1 MCQAGLIRHI
11 RIGRW
16 IRIPSHTLQEDL
28 HALLDAGQPGSSS
41 HPRLE
46 MERMTHG
53 SHSQA
58 RSPPLGGLRVPRRRQ
73 APLDLSSRHAADG
86 RTGRRPP
93 GGRGANRE
101 RSSSRRR
108 QPSSEYL
115 EEWLETR
122 VRLQNAPRTYQD
134 YRYYVRRFLQPSLGR
149 FKLTQ
154 LRPVHLQG
162 LYVKLRQQGL
172 TRTVDY
178 VHQVIRKALNDAV
191 QLQMVARNPALA
203 ARPPRSRSQP
213 VDIPS
218 VELVRAALA
227 VIRGTEVELPIRLAV
242 TTGVRPG
249 ELVALRW
256 RDLDLAR
263 GRARIR
269 QTLQRIAGEGLV
281 FAPTKTH
288 RSSRTIALDAT
299 VVPLLKQHRASQV
312 ARRRKLGA
320 LYDDHD
326 LVFAQADGRPIEPNV
341 MLQRFQRALQRAGL
355 PPLRIK
361 DLRHVHAS
369 IMLSEGVHPRVVQ
382 EQLGHASITL
392 TLDTYSHVTPGIQS
406 EAVQRVGKVLDVGG
420 HSGEIA

>member
-1 MCQAGLIRHI
+1 MAHI
-11 RIGRW
+11 RKRGPRRWEVSVYLGGGKRRW
-16 IRIPSHTLQEDL
+16 ISVRGTRRMAER
-28 HALLDAGQPGSSS
+28 AAA
-41 HPRLE
+41 RLE
-46 MERMTHG
+46 EEA
-53 SHSQA
+53 Q
-58 RSPPLGGLRVPRRRQ
+58 
-73 APLDLSSRHAADG
+73 
-86 RTGRRPP
+86 TGTLVEPT
-93 GGRGANRE
+93 ASTVE
-101 RSSSRRR
+101 
-108 QPSSEYL
+108 EYL

-134 YRYYVRRFLQPSLGR
+134 YRYYVRRFLQPSLGHL
-149 FKLTQ
+149 KLTQ
-154 LRPVHLQG
+154 LRPLHLQR

-178 VHQVIRKALNDAV
+178 VHQVVRKALNDAV
-191 QLQMVARNPALA
+191 QLQLVARNPALA

-213 VDIPS
+213 VDIPT
-218 VELVRAALA
+218 VEVVRAALA
-227 VIRGTEVELPIRLAV
+227 AIHGTEVELPVRLAV

-256 RDLDLAR
+256 RDLDLEA

-269 QTLQRIAGEGLV
+269 QTLQRIVGEGLV

-288 RSSRTIALDAT
+288 RSTRTIALDT
-299 VVPLLKQHRASQV
+299 HVVEQLGRHRAIQAV
-312 ARRRKLGA
+312 RQREIGL

-326 LVFAQADGRPIEPNV
+326 LVFAQADGRPIEPSV

-355 PPLRIK
+355 PLLRIK

-406 EAVQRVGKVLDVGG
+406 EAVQRVGKVLDVSS
-420 HSGEIA
+420 HSGEVA